1 MHGRAHREQ
10 RRLRIARLMDQLAD
24 STTRFGEHN
33 FTQRNLEVGIEGFT
47 YVVDTVGEDVVVF
60 VEFATHAGV
69 LGALAG

>member
-1 MHGRAHREQ
+1 
-10 RRLRIARLMDQLAD
+10 MDQLAD

-33 FTQRNLEVGIEGFT
+33 FTRETSRWASEGFT